1 MTTRQ
6 VQANVLFQEAVG
18 ADHHRVLLEA
28 GPDFTVPLPGQYL
41 QCQLGTGESPFLL
54 RPFSLAEAR
63 RTGTGVQM
71 EILYGVVGAGTDWL
85 SRRKTGDSVPI
96 IGPLGRPFEIQDGL
110 RPVLVAGGRGVAP
123 LLFLHRILTER
134 GEEPLLVL
142 GARREELLFG
152 REAVRPSSL
161 RVSTDDGSAGTR
173 GTVLDSLTTLD
184 PNWLSASILY
194 ACGPGAMLAAVAR
207 FALEREIACQLS
219 IETLFA
225 CGFGV
230 CRGCAVPRAD
240 GKGYA
245 MACTDGPVFDV
256 RSLDWSES
264 EAFVH

>member
-1 MTTRQ
+1 
-6 VQANVLFQEAVG
+6 
-18 ADHHRVLLEA
+18 
-28 GPDFTVPLPGQYL
+28 
-41 QCQLGTGESPFLL
+41 
-54 RPFSLAEAR
+54 
-63 RTGTGVQM
+63 M
-71 EILYGVVGAGTDWL
+71 EILYGVAGGGTGWL
-85 SRRKTGDSVPI
+85 SERKPGDVI
-96 IGPLGRPFEIQDGL
+96 RVIGPLGRPFEIQPGL

-134 GEEPLLVL
+134 GEDPLLVL
-142 GARREELLFG
+142 GARRKDLLFG
-152 REAVRPSSL
+152 RDAVRPSSI

-173 GTVLDSLTTLD
+173 GTVLDSLAALD
-184 PNWLSASILY
+184 PGWLSASVLY

-230 CRGCAVPRAD
+230 CRGCAVPRSD
-240 GKGYA
+240 GRGYY
-245 MACTDGPVFDV
+245 MACTEGPVFDA